1 MQEGRLILLNTLNT
15 VRQRPYLSNQN
26 GLKKTDDGEND
37 QRPENSASHQQQNRN
52 QDENV
57 VARGRAS
64 QHIAQQQASN
74 NGRYQ
79 TSQAPR
85 NAYPIGYTPYQR
97 PNYPAASQPR
107 IAPAPQ
113 PRQIPGR
120 YAPVNNDINQPAA
133 QIQKRSNRVNISQI
147 LRDFRNT
154 IKAIATPPDLESQA
168 EEYLQLVEMHVKRPN
183 PNVPIVQNNLRSAA
197 QILDRYITDTL
208 KKESKVV
215 QNWLEALFLQQINY
229 NYDESEVNESFLVKF
244 PQNQPKPQ
252 PKQYVNQAQN
262 EPVHEPIEV
271 SDNDN
276 VPIGDY
282 EPIGVVPQEPEA
294 DLFDESASIEES
306 FQKTFVR
313 KPNITVIPQDTRLKS
328 LFIEAKKH
336 AYDDN
341 PKMAMQIFKEAFY
354 RAEEIKDYETQSRIC
369 LEVGKIYDE
378 NDYYVQALNSYR
390 NSLNYTTDNTVRTQA
405 HLSMAKIYDDV
416 NQVEPAIDHYLV
428 SVSYSGET
436 DDVITQ
442 SSTLAKIGNLLTDKY
457 DKQCFE
463 FYEEAKEVIAS
474 TNDAKTKGFISSS
487 TADAYSHFNF
497 ADIALKY
504 YAEAVNNYTKAGDYE
519 ELAQNYKSAAKLMM
533 EFKNKSKSTSLLK
546 KALAYAYKAENEDL
560 INEITIMFASIGQ

>member
-1 MQEGRLILLNTLNT
+1 MNVQEGRLILLNTLNT
-15 VRQRPYLSNQN
+15 VRQRPYLNNQN
-26 GLKKTDDGEND
+26 GLKKTDDGDAN
-37 QRPENSASHQQQNRN
+37 QRPDNGGQHQQQNRN
-52 QDENV
+52 HDDNV
-57 VARGRAS
+57 IVRGRAS
-64 QHIAQQQASN
+64 QHIAQQQM

-79 TSQAPR
+79 PNNRAAR
-85 NAYPIGYTPYQR
+85 NPYPAGYTPYQR
-97 PNYPAASQPR
+97 PNYPAAQQPR
-107 IAPAPQ
+107 MTPPPQRPMPGYVPVNNNVNQPAPQ
-113 PRQIPGR
+113 PQR
-120 YAPVNNDINQPAA
+120 
-133 QIQKRSNRVNISQI
+133 RSNRVNIAQI

-154 IKAIATPPDLESQA
+154 IKAIATPPDLEEQV

-197 QILDRYITDTL
+197 QILDRYITETL

-229 NYDESEVNESFLVKF
+229 SYDEGEINESFLVRF

-252 PKQYVNQAQN
+252 PKQQPQQQSGPA
-262 EPVHEPIEV
+262 HEPIGTAGDE
-271 SDNDN
+271 N

-282 EPIGVVPQEPEA
+282 EPVGVAPEEEP
-294 DLFDESASIEES
+294 DLFDTSESVEES
-306 FQKTFVR
+306 IQKTFVR
-313 KPNITVIPQDTRLKS
+313 KPHITVIPQDTRLKS

-336 AYDDN
+336 AYEDN
-341 PKMAMQIFKEAFY
+341 PKAAMQIFKEAFY

-369 LEVGKIYDE
+369 LEVGKIYDD

-390 NSLNYTTDNTVRTQA
+390 NSLNFTTDNEVRTQA

-428 SVSYSGET
+428 SVSYAGET
-436 DDVITQ
+436 DDVVTQ
-442 SSTLAKIGNLLTDKY
+442 STTLAKIGNLLTDKY

-474 TNDAKTKGFISSS
+474 TDDAKTKGFVSSS

-497 ADIALKY
+497 ADTALKY
-504 YAEAVNNYTKAGDYE
+504 YADAVNNYTKAGDYE

-533 EFKNKSKSTSLLK
+533 EFKNKSKSASLLK
-546 KALAYAYKAENEDL
+546 KALTYAYKAENEEL
-560 INEITIMFASIGQ
+560 INEITVMFAALGE